1 MDKMKHLIHANSNS
15 IINGKPKQPSDTRIK
30 YGELAVNYKKGSET
44 IFIKNDE
51 DEISSFSSDAI
62 INQQIKIKTQRRLK
76 FMGNEIIEEIEE
88 RPDGSRKIVKRS
100 VEKGISFGS
109 ALAMVISFVTWKSIG
124 WAIFHGA
131 LGWIYVIYYFIKY
144 R

>member
-1 MDKMKHLIHANSNS
+1 
-15 IINGKPKQPSDTRIK
+15 
-30 YGELAVNYKKGSET
+30 
-44 IFIKNDE
+44 
-51 DEISSFSSDAI
+51 
-62 INQQIKIKTQRRLK
+62 
-76 FMGNEIIEEIEE
+76 MGNEIIEEIEE

-124 WAIFHGA
+124 WAIVHGA
-131 LGWIYVIYYFIKY
+131 LGWVYVAYYFIKY

>member
-1 MDKMKHLIHANSNS
+1 
-15 IINGKPKQPSDTRIK
+15 
-30 YGELAVNYKKGSET
+30 
-44 IFIKNDE
+44 
-51 DEISSFSSDAI
+51 
-62 INQQIKIKTQRRLK
+62 
-76 FMGNEIIEEIEE
+76 MGNEIIEEIEE

-124 WAIFHGA
+124 WAIVHGA
-131 LGWIYVIYYFIKY
+131 LCWIYVIYYFIKY